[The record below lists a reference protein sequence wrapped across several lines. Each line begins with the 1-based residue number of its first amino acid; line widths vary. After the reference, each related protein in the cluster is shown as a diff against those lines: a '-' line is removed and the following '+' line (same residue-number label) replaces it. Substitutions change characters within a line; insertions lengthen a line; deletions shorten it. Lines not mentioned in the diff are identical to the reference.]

1 MASIREIVQE
11 AIARQYLS
19 LDAENHLRQ
28 LLGHKLDHADFQAF
42 MALQTAFMDGTLRQE
57 SRDRLQDT
65 LSSPMHP

>member
-28 LLGHKLDHADFQAF
+28 LLSHKLDRADFQAF
-42 MALQTAFMDGTLRQE
+42 MTLQTAFLDGSLRQE
-57 SRDRLQDT
+57 SRDRLQEKI
-65 LSSPMHP
+65 SSAIGR